1 MRRSGYD
8 VRVTRPSLIDDR
20 LSRVRAVLFDLDG
33 TLIDTVPHI
42 LASFRHATAEVL
54 GAALPDDVLLM
65 HVGVPLARQMR
76 FFTDDEE
83 VAEALLAA
91 YRRYNHATHDEM
103 ARLYDGTAETL
114 SALHARGIP
123 LGVVTSK
130 STRMAIRGIELFDL
144 GRFFSV
150 VVTADDVTLH
160 KPDPYP
166 VLHAAHLIGEAPEAC
181 LYVGDSPHD
190 IQSGRDA
197 GALTAAAPWGV
208 ATAERLLE
216 AGPDFLLGDVRDVVS
231 LMAGDGARFAVA
243 SRSTPVATEGD

>member
-1 MRRSGYD
+1 MTQR
-8 VRVTRPSLIDDR
+8 SLIEDR

-65 HVGVPLARQMR
+65 HVGVPLASQMR
-76 FFTDDEE
+76 FFTEDEE
-83 VAEALLAA
+83 VAEALLVA

-103 ARLYDGTAETL
+103 ARLYDGTAEALT
-114 SALHARGIP
+114 ALHGRGIP

-130 STRMAIRGIELFDL
+130 SAYMAMRGIELFDL

-150 VVTADDVTLH
+150 VVTADDVTAH

-166 VLHAAHLIGEAPEAC
+166 VLHAAHLLGVAPEAC

-190 IQSGRDA
+190 IQAGHDA

-208 ATAERLLE
+208 ARAERLLE
-216 AGPDFLLGDVRDVVS
+216 AGPDLLLGDIRDVVS
-231 LMAGDGARFAVA
+231 LMTGDGARFAVEG
-243 SRSTPVATEGD
+243 RSTSVAAEGD